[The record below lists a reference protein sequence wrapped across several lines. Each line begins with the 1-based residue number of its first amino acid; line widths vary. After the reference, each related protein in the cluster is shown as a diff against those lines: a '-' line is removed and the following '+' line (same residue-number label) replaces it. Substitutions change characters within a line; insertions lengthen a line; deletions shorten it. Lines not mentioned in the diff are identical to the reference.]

1 MLRLLTDDAALPGLL
16 FAMCFDR
23 HGVGH
28 PVTSG
33 AELPG
38 LDAEGE
44 GFVWLHVDLID
55 ARVEGLIAQ
64 GRLGP
69 SRLAAATFARDGH
82 QRVVTEDS
90 ALGLVIADRE
100 RDFGGSVSDEPSGR
114 LHCVLGERYLV
125 SGRRHAT
132 ACAEAARDTVLSGLI
147 ATSPARVLELFV
159 GNVVGA
165 IEASALRISEE
176 LDAIEDRIL
185 DEAGADEIRPLAPIR
200 RQAVR
205 LRRQLAGL
213 GAVFHRLEAE
223 TEDEGAALPE
233 AVVAMASRIVQR
245 LDSLDRDMAVL
256 AERSRLLQD
265 EIAGRTAAETNR
277 QLFTLSVLTALFLPA
292 TLVTGVFG
300 MNTKGLF
307 LGDFENGST
316 IALGIGALSALA
328 VFLVIRRLGLS
339 RRGR

>member
-1 MLRLLTDDAALPGLL
+1 MRHLLTDEADLPGLI
-16 FAMCFDR
+16 FALRFDR
-23 HGVGH
+23 DGLACPFEPGTD
-28 PVTSG
+28 P
-33 AELPG
+33 LPIDEPG
-38 LDAEGE
+38 D
-44 GFVWLHVDLID
+44 GFVWLHLDLVD
-55 ARVEGLIAQ
+55 ARVQALIEA

-69 SRLAAATFARDGH
+69 ARLSVATFARDGH
-82 QRVVTEDS
+82 QRVAIDGS
-90 ALGLVIADRE
+90 ALGLVVADRE
-100 RDFGGSVSDEPSGR
+100 RDFGGSLSDEPSGR

-132 ACAEAARDTVLSGLI
+132 ACAEAARDALVAGMT

-159 GNVVGA
+159 GNVVHA
-165 IEASALRISEE
+165 IEVAALRISDD
-176 LDAIEDRIL
+176 LDAIEDRVL

-223 TEDEGAALPE
+223 SEDDGASLPE
-233 AVVAMASRIVQR
+233 AVVAMAARVVQR
-245 LDSLDRDMAVL
+245 IDSLDRDMAVL

-265 EIAGRTAAETNR
+265 EMAGRTAAQTNR
-277 QLFTLSVLTALFLPA
+277 QLFTLSILTALFLPP

-307 LGDFENGST
+307 LGDFENGSA

-328 VFLVIRRLGLS
+328 VFLVIRRLGFA
-339 RRGR
+339 RRRR